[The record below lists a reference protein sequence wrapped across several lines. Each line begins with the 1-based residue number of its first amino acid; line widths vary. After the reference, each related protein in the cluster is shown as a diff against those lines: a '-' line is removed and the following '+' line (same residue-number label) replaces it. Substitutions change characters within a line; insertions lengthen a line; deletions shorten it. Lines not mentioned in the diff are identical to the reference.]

1 MKGNYRN
8 VLSRTARNTFFTPGP
23 NLSLPEPML
32 RSSSPWTQWRHSGM
46 PVCQTWEVEKSD
58 PAIDFASFCMTCAP
72 AIPSITGWNCLNC
85 WLFVE
90 FLWFS
95 IIAEAS
101 AKSARRKAREGRVC
115 RCALS
120 PDEYGVV
127 AQSLAGT
134 AQGNR
139 NCLEIADWKPRFTA
153 KACRDGQCFV
163 SFAKWP
169 HEKLGMRY
177 CMCRGSMNI
186 SHFRLMVR
194 KTSNSF

>member
-23 NLSLPEPML
+23 NLSLPGPML

-72 AIPSITGWNCLNC
+72 AIPRVTGWNCLNC

-139 NCLEIADWKPRFTA
+139 NRLEIADWMETEVYRQSLQGWPVLCQLCQMTAWETWHSAVLHEHVQRLHEHFT
-153 KACRDGQCFV
+153 F
-163 SFAKWP
+163 
-169 HEKLGMRY
+169 
-177 CMCRGSMNI
+177 
-186 SHFRLMVR
+186 
-194 KTSNSF
+194 